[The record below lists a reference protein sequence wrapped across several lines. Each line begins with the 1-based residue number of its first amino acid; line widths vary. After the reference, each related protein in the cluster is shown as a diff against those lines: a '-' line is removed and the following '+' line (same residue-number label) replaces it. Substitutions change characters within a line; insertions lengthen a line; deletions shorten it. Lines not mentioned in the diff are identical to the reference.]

1 MLRTLLIGLD
11 GSTDSETAAE
21 LALRWA
27 KAQDAML
34 VGLGIVDEPTI
45 RGGEAVPLGAGVFKR
60 ERDDAL
66 MADARHKVEQA
77 LQRFSLR
84 CSQEGVACKLLED
97 VGLPHEQIVLEAQR
111 YDLIILGRRTH
122 FHFETQVQADDTLT
136 RVLKASPRP
145 VVVGADELPASR
157 TVVIAYDGSLQ
168 AARTLQAFQSLA
180 LHAGHDLFVVGVHED
195 HVTAAKCV
203 DRAVEYLGFHGIK
216 AKPHAVGTTYSPSE
230 VILNEVRRLSAGLVV
245 MGAYGQPK
253 LKEFL
258 FGSVTRYLLRD
269 CPAPLFLYH

>member
-11 GSTDSETAAE
+11 GSSYSETAAE

-27 KAQDAML
+27 KAQDAMF

-45 RGGEAVPLGAGVFKR
+45 RGAEPVPLGAAAFKR
-60 ERDDAL
+60 ERDDTL
-66 MADARHKVEQA
+66 VADARHKVEQA

-84 CSQEGVACKLLED
+84 CSQEGVACKLLEN

-111 YDLIILGRRTH
+111 YDLVVLGRQTH
-122 FHFETQVQADDTLT
+122 FHFETQAQADDTLT
-136 RVLKASPRP
+136 RVLKSSPRP
-145 VVVGADELPASR
+145 VVVGADELPAGQN
-157 TVVIAYDGSLQ
+157 VVVAYDGSLQ
-168 AARTLQAFQSLA
+168 AARTLQAFASLS
-180 LHAGHDLFVVGVHED
+180 LHEGHELHVVGVHED

-203 DRAVEYLGFHGIK
+203 DRAVEYLGFHGTK
-216 AKPHAVGTTYSPSE
+216 AQPHAIGTTYAPSE

-245 MGAYGQPK
+245 MGAYGQPRI
-253 LKEFL
+253 KEFL

-269 CPAPLFLYH
+269 CPVPLFLYH